1 MNARLL
7 IVDDEAEIRDML
19 SRHFRY
25 LGFQVDTACDGIE
38 AMEKLAEART
48 EVIISDIVMPRMNGV
63 ELLRAVR
70 QQYPMIHTI
79 MITGYMTL
87 ENALGCMRHGA
98 DTCVFK
104 PLEDRIGRGRGV
116 CCWPAQA
123 LAEQTQNAAGNE
135 SCSLRRTKWK
145 ITQLLT

>member
-7 IVDDEAEIRDML
+7 IVDDEAEIREML

-38 AMEKLAEART
+38 AMEKLGQART
-48 EVIISDIVMPRMNGV
+48 EVVISDIVMPRMDGV

-104 PLEDRIGRGRGV
+104 PLEDLTELEEAVEFAVGRLKRWQDKLKMLQAMNPAVSGGPHGR
-116 CCWPAQA
+116 
-123 LAEQTQNAAGNE
+123 
-135 SCSLRRTKWK
+135 
-145 ITQLLT
+145 